1 MIPGCEPW
9 LLVKTKLGRRFVY
22 NPEQNESF
30 WKFPPN
36 VMKGVVELDRL
47 EREERV
53 KKDAEQED
61 TVAAEADFPQAA
73 ALGPTARPAMQVPA
87 DENGRKYDSDGEEYE
102 EVEVTD
108 DEDEENGS
116 KRQKI
121 GEDANQPVEFDEDDI
136 AYQLA
141 AMGQDYGLDPG
152 EYGGGE
158 GEELEDGA
166 EGLPLTEED
175 SSALFKD
182 MLDDYHI
189 SPYTTWETLI
199 EAGEIVEDDRYTVL
213 PNMRSRKDV
222 WGQWSRDKIQ
232 RLKEQREKEEKKD
245 PRIPYFAFLQSRA
258 TSKLYW
264 PEFRRKYQKEPD
276 MRNTKLSDKEREKW
290 YREYINRLKMPE
302 STLKSDI
309 IALLKSI
316 PLHSLNRSSTT
327 DTLPSTLLT
336 DLRYM
341 SLRSTLRDPLVEAHI
356 STLAP
361 APTDLEV
368 SPEEE
373 EALAKE
379 KQERERR
386 EQALAE
392 RQRQVEAEKRRQK
405 GALQYSK
412 SMLREEEQEVERA
425 MRVGKKGLGGYMD
438 VDGGGKSGG
447 AQANQK

>member
-1 MIPGCEPW
+1 
-9 LLVKTKLGRRFVY
+9 
-22 NPEQNESF
+22 
-30 WKFPPN
+30 
-36 VMKGVVELDRL
+36 MKGVVELDRL

-61 TVAAEADFPQAA
+61 IVAAEADFLQAE
-73 ALGPTARPAMQVPA
+73 ALGPTARPAMPVPA

-116 KRQKI
+116 KRQKT
-121 GEDANQPVEFDEDDI
+121 GEDANQPVEFNEDDI

-166 EGLPLTEED
+166 DGLPLTEED

-189 SPYTTWETLI
+189 SPYTIWETLI

-264 PEFRRKYQKEPD
+264 PEFRRKYQKEPE

-309 IALLKSI
+309 IVLLKSI
-316 PLHSLNRSSTT
+316 PLHSLNCSSTT

-336 DLRYM
+336 DLRYI
-341 SLRSTLRDPLVEAHI
+341 SLRSTLRDPLIEAHI

-361 APTDLEV
+361 APTDLEI

-405 GALQYSK
+405 GALQHSK
-412 SMLREEEQEVERA
+412 GMLREEEQEVERA
-425 MRVGKKGLGGYMD
+425 MRVGKRGLGGYMD
-438 VDGGGKSGG
+438 VDRGGKSGD
-447 AQANQK
+447 AQAN